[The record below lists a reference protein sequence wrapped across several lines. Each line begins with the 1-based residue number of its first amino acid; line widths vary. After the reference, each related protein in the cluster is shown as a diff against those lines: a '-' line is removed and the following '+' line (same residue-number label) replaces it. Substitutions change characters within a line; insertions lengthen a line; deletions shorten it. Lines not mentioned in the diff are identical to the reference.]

1 MKKDLVNTLVQG
13 DNTPV
18 VLIGSDSTSTITS
31 IELVQLI
38 NHFRAEEG
46 NTKVKGHDDL
56 LKSIRSEVETLNK
69 AGIEDVGNFS
79 ETSRKDV
86 YGRSQ
91 PCYELNKAGVLQMLS
106 KESATVRFRV
116 TQYIEKLEKQ
126 VKHKPLTPQEELR
139 LHYQFLEQQNQE
151 IQEVKADVTNL
162 KDNMPLF
169 NVDCKELQALVRKK
183 GIESLGGYK
192 SQAYNDKSLRSTVY
206 SDIQNQLRR
215 EFGVSKY
222 EAIKHSQLE
231 MAKQIVNT
239 YKMPVVLAEQVES
252 INNQTSLL
260 DV

>member
-1 MKKDLVNTLVQG
+1 MNKDLANAIVQG

-18 VLIGSDSTSTITS
+18 VLVGADGEVEITS

-38 NHFRAEEG
+38 NTFRAEEG
-46 NTKVKGHDDL
+46 NETVKEHKTIMRD
-56 LKSIRSEVETLNK
+56 IRSEIETLNRVGINQNNFVPVTYTDKKGEERPCFKMNK
-69 AGIEDVGNFS
+69 AGI
-79 ETSRKDV
+79 
-86 YGRSQ
+86 
-91 PCYELNKAGVLQMLS
+91 LQMLN
-106 KESATVRFRV
+106 KESAVVRFKT

-169 NVDCKELQALVRKK
+169 TVDCKELQALVRKK